1 MNEFADLGLSDGL
14 QSAVASMGYETPT
27 PIQKAA
33 IPAVLMGRDVLG
45 VAQTGTG
52 KTAGFTLPMIDILAE
67 GQARA
72 RMPRSL
78 ILSPTRELAAQ
89 IAENFEMYGVNH
101 QLSMALLIGGESMKE
116 QEAVLTRGVDVLI
129 ATPGRL
135 LDLIDRG
142 SVMPMDVSILVID
155 EADRMLDMGFIPDI
169 EAIVGRLPARRQT
182 LMFSATMAPPI
193 RKLADKFLNNPKEVK
208 VARAATTASTVE
220 TFLVA
225 AKERDKQSTLRAVVQ
240 AEQPKSS
247 IVFCN
252 RKRDIASVVETLR
265 RAGQSVAPMHG
276 DLSQP
281 KRMETLEAFRTENLN
296 ILVCSDVAA
305 RGIDIDHI
313 THVFNYD
320 VPFNAEDYVHR
331 IGRTGRAGRKGRAFM
346 LATPKDQKLVD
357 AIEELTK
364 KKIAAFNLGDAE
376 TSSEEDALSATI
388 EAAKAQGVDAKTI
401 KAAQKSFE
409 QHIPA
414 FILRAA

>member
-1 MNEFADLGLSDGL
+1 
-14 QSAVASMGYETPT
+14 
-27 PIQKAA
+27 
-33 IPAVLMGRDVLG
+33 
-45 VAQTGTG
+45 
-52 KTAGFTLPMIDILAE
+52 
-67 GQARA
+67 
-72 RMPRSL
+72 
-78 ILSPTRELAAQ
+78 
-89 IAENFEMYGVNH
+89 
-101 QLSMALLIGGESMKE
+101 
-116 QEAVLTRGVDVLI
+116 
-129 ATPGRL
+129 
-135 LDLIDRG
+135 
-142 SVMPMDVSILVID
+142 
-155 EADRMLDMGFIPDI
+155 
-169 EAIVGRLPARRQT
+169 
-182 LMFSATMAPPI
+182 MFSATMAPPI
-193 RKLADKFLNNPKEVK
+193 RKLADKFLNNPKEVE

-376 TSSEEDALSATI
+376 KSREEDALTAPKRGVWI
-388 EAAKAQGVDAKTI
+388 EAAKAAYSGRGCQRRLRTEEGRHRRAFSPFIDRR
-401 KAAQKSFE
+401 SG
-409 QHIPA
+409 HIPA
-414 FILRAA
+414 FIAARSLPKVLNPTTLFFECCASKTAANSERHVPRPRAQ